1 MSTTSRKPRR
11 LRAPSSLT
19 CSAATALRET
29 GEPLLSL
36 LLSRKRPREG
46 QGGLPDGRDPLE
58 HISMTGL
65 EALMD
70 AAWPA
75 AERQESGGWVLRAAS
90 GVTQRANSVWP
101 REPGADHHGLLAT
114 LRQARLWY
122 RNRRLPLIFQV
133 FEDPRYAPLNAVLD
147 AEGFTRQ
154 SETLV
159 LVRDRGAESPAA
171 DAGVEISG
179 APSAEWLQ
187 LWWSVDGRGDDDA
200 LAVARGILERC
211 PSLYAL
217 VRDDGGAPAAVGR
230 LAVPPNGG
238 GGRGGLYC
246 MATRPDARRRGHAAR
261 ILRALLHEGDARG
274 LGSYWLLVMAS
285 NTGARELYT
294 RAGFQTEGRYLYRQE
309 RPKRHL
315 TGC

>member
-1 MSTTSRKPRR
+1 M
-11 LRAPSSLT
+11 
-19 CSAATALRET
+19 
-29 GEPLLSL
+29 EPEAM
-36 LLSRKRPREG
+36 P
-46 QGGLPDGRDPLE
+46 
-58 HISMTGL
+58 GL

-75 AERQESGGWVLRAAS
+75 AEREESGGWVLRAAS

-101 REPGADHHGLLAT
+101 REPGGDAHGRLAT
-114 LRQARLWY
+114 LREARLWY

-133 FEDPRYAPLNAVLD
+133 FDDPRYAPLNAVLD
-147 AEGFTRQ
+147 EEGFTRQ

-159 LVRDRGAESPAA
+159 LVRDGGTDFPGT
-171 DAGVEISG
+171 DLGVEISTE
-179 APSAEWLQ
+179 PSAEWLR
-187 LWWSVDGRGDDDA
+187 LWWSVDGRGDETA

-217 VRDDGGAPAAVGR
+217 VRDEDGQPAAVGR
-230 LAVPPNGG
+230 LAAPSGG
-238 GGRGGLYC
+238 AGGPGGLYC
-246 MATRPDARRRGHAAR
+246 MATRADVRGRGHAAR
-261 ILRALLHEGDARG
+261 ILQALLREGGVRG

-285 NTGARELYT
+285 NAGARELYA
-294 RAGFQTEGRYLYRQE
+294 RAGFRETGRYLYRQE